1 MARDRAWRAF
11 GQVHLRTSYL
21 ELVRRADL
29 LLQGAPAEPM
39 LTRTALPFPYAA
51 RLGAPNETQPSCLT
65 SVLSQLQIKT
75 LRYPTASRAAAD
87 AEGMWFM
94 PIVVSHF
101 GAETVEFNLNLNLT

>member
-1 MARDRAWRAF
+1 MARNRAWRAF

-21 ELVRRADL
+21 ELVRRAD

-65 SVLSQLQIKT
+65 SVLSQLQMKA

-87 AEGMWFM
+87 AEGMWFV

-101 GAETVEFNLNLNLT
+101 GAETAEFNLN